1 MKKQFRLLKCLST
14 LLLSV
19 STTSSFA
26 GGSLGSDELLPLLAQ
41 KPEIRDAILSSL
53 VLSDSAF
60 GEVRLG
66 SHFTHLGGERL
77 GPYTIRAKV
86 KQSGK
91 PIQLVLCTTSRFLS
105 QSGRPLSEDDMFD
118 AVRVEEKLDFV
129 MLRDAGAQSRP
140 GC

>member
-1 MKKQFRLLKCLST
+1 MKTPIRFLKCLSA

-19 STTSSFA
+19 SATSGFA
-26 GGSLGSDELLPLLAQ
+26 GGSLGTDELLPLLAQ

-66 SHFTHLGGERL
+66 SDFTHLGGERL

-91 PIQLVLCTTSRFLS
+91 PIQIVLCTTRQFLS
-105 QSGRPLSEDDMFD
+105 QSGRPLSENDMFD
-118 AVRVEEKLDFV
+118 AVRVDEKLDFV

>member
-1 MKKQFRLLKCLST
+1 MKKLFRLLKFLST

-19 STTSSFA
+19 SATSSFA
-26 GGSLGSDELLPLLAQ
+26 GGSLGTDELLPLLAQ
-41 KPEIRDAILSSL
+41 KPEIRDAVLSSL
-53 VLSDSAF
+53 VLLDSAF

-66 SHFTHLGGERL
+66 SHFTYLGGERL

-86 KQSGK
+86 QQSGK
-91 PIQLVLCTTSRFLS
+91 PIQLVLCTTSQFLS

-140 GC
+140 DC